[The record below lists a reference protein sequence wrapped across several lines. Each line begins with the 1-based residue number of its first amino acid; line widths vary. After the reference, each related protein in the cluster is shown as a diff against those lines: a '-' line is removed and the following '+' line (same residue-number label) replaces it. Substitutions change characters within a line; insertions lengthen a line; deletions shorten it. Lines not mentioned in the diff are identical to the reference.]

1 MIVIIYTDGDSGIY
15 NPKTQEYYKE
25 FLDGSSEFALVLED
39 SMEIRDFSIRWYNNK
54 YKITDKV
61 YEVLNY
67 VIPDVLDA
75 LYNKTSGK
83 FFNGNYHISVYKECN
98 FY

>member
-1 MIVIIYTDGDSGIY
+1 MS
-15 NPKTQEYYKE
+15 
-25 FLDGSSEFALVLED
+25 
-39 SMEIRDFSIRWYNNK
+39 NNK

-67 VIPDVLDA
+67 VIPDVFDA
-75 LYNKTSGK
+75 LYNRTSGK
-83 FFNGNYHISVYKECN
+83 FFNGNYHISVHKECN